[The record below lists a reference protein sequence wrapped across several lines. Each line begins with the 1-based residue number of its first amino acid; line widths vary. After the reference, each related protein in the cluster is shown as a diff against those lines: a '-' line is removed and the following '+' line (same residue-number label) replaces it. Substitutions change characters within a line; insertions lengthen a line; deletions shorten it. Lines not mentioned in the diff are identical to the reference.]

1 MDGHG
6 LSALVLGAG
15 LLASVGCRREES
27 VKPAPPRPS
36 PAQSANAAPRPTA
49 PPKPPPVTHG
59 CRVLGL
65 RGKPAPAGTPGVG
78 TLLHD
83 RIWLELADGVE
94 LQLKHSETTREL
106 SLIGPGRFLACAD
119 GTESVLVARGLVTT
133 TPGPGSRAGA
143 EFELGTP
150 FGVVHY
156 ADAALRLDVR
166 EAGLSLEVQQG
177 GAAISASDDGQHPD
191 GGESQPVRG
200 PKGKLTLSGKVDAAK
215 LVAGCAQ
222 ARAAIRTKTAAPA
235 PSAGSE
241 RGAWAVGL
249 LNARKAAR
257 LACSRAR
264 AATGRLEGNE
274 QGRLDDQL
282 DGLLRPPNAETDAG
296 K

>member
-1 MDGHG
+1 MGERG
-6 LSALVLGAG
+6 LFALVLGAG
-15 LLASVGCRREES
+15 LLSIAGCRRAEA
-27 VKPAPPRPS
+27 VKPAPK
-36 PAQSANAAPRPTA
+36 AASAALRASAAPRA
-49 PPKPPPVTHG
+49 PSTPKPPPTIHG

-106 SLIGPGRFLACAD
+106 SLLGPGRFLACAD
-119 GTESVLVARGLVTT
+119 GSESVLVARGVVST

-143 EFELGTP
+143 EVELGTP

-166 EAGLSLEVQQG
+166 EAALTLEVQQG
-177 GAAISASDDGQHPD
+177 AAAISANEEGEHPD
-191 GGESQPVRG
+191 GGETPPVRG

-215 LVAGCAQ
+215 LVERCSG
-222 ARAAIRTKTAAPA
+222 ARSAISTKTAAPA
-235 PSAGSE
+235 PSAGPE

-274 QGRLDDQL
+274 EGRLDDQL
-282 DGLLRPPNAETDAG
+282 DALLRAPNAETDAG